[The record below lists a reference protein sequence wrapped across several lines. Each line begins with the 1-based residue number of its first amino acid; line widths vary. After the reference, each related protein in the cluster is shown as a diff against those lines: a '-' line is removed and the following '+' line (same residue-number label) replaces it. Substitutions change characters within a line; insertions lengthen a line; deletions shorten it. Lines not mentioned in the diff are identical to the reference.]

1 VSIQEKYSVTRRV
14 SDGQRRMARERE
26 AMMAIRALTIPVTLR
41 EMVCRYHGEIQIE
54 PVLPS

>member
-1 VSIQEKYSVTRRV
+1 MSV
-14 SDGQRRMARERE
+14 SDRRYRMARERE

>member
-1 VSIQEKYSVTRRV
+1 MSV
-14 SDGQRRMARERE
+14 SDRRYRMARERE

-41 EMVCRYHGEIQIE
+41 EMVHQFRGEIQIK

>member
-1 VSIQEKYSVTRRV
+1 
-14 SDGQRRMARERE
+14 MARERE